1 MIIVFFIQPF
11 EKFYAVSP
19 VSTFY
24 CDKSYTLPPV
34 STFYCDKFY
43 TFFQKYCFMENNNI
57 HLMPA
62 MNSED
67 RAALRERQNSLLND
81 VPFPLNPVD
90 PLTEDDDW
98 NTDDEISSLSLV
110 IDENTQSS
118 TR

>member
-1 MIIVFFIQPF
+1 
-11 EKFYAVSP
+11 
-19 VSTFY
+19 
-24 CDKSYTLPPV
+24 
-34 STFYCDKFY
+34 
-43 TFFQKYCFMENNNI
+43 MENNNI

-98 NTDDEISSLSLV
+98 NTDDEITGRFSISCYHIFLTYLCLFKKFNMIIKFLSIYSLYIYILLSINDNV
-110 IDENTQSS
+110 
-118 TR
+118 